1 MHKQSE
7 PQSVLG
13 AEERLNRL
21 LARPALPERRAF
33 PLRRILMG
41 VDLVMIVV
49 GWTVGIF
56 VVYGRFLAGEGLEA
70 SIAETLLILPVG
82 LLLLITSGLYR
93 RRICQVRAVEIA
105 RIGRV
110 AALLGLF
117 GLLLLVVA
125 GASFTNALTAS
136 TASALSWFCLL
147 TLERGVLREWI
158 LGQRANGAFG
168 APVLVVGGHPAATL
182 KIAGFLADH
191 PVLGFRVCGVLW
203 PTERGTGED
212 DRFPWLG
219 SPQHLVTRAV
229 SSGVSG
235 VVLDGASLGERELN
249 DAVSALNEAN
259 LHVHISSGLRGI
271 ERRRITLT
279 SLADETFMHVR
290 PLGLERRQVIAKRAL
305 DVVGASLA
313 LLVAAPMLLVASVAI
328 YLTDRGPVLYRQ
340 ERVGHGGERFVL
352 YKLRTMRVGADQ
364 MRAGLVNERQGPLF
378 KVAGDPRVTSVG
390 RFLRTSSIDELPQL
404 FNVLEG
410 TMSLVGPRPALPEEA
425 AAFDEE
431 LYGRLRVKPGVTGL
445 WQVEAR
451 DLPSFD
457 LYRRYDLLYV
467 QNWSFGV
474 DLAVI
479 ARTVTVVVVRTLRA
493 LIPVTERRSNATVM
507 D

>member
-1 MHKQSE
+1 MKKPSE
-7 PQSVLG
+7 HRVTG
-13 AEERLNRL
+13 AEDRLDEL
-21 LARPALPERRAF
+21 LARPRLSERRAF

-41 VDLVMIVV
+41 VDLVMIVLGWAV
-49 GWTVGIF
+49 GVF
-56 VVYGRFLAGEGLEA
+56 VVYGRFLAGERLEA
-70 SIAETLLILPVG
+70 SVAETLLILPAG
-82 LLLLITSGLYR
+82 LLLLIASGLYR
-93 RRICQVRAVEIA
+93 RRICQVRALEIA

-110 AALLGLF
+110 AALLALF

-136 TASALSWFCLL
+136 AASAVTWFCLL
-147 TLERGVLREWI
+147 TIERGVLREWI
-158 LGQRANGAFG
+158 LGQRANGEFG
-168 APVLVVGGHPAATL
+168 APVLVVGGSPTATRRV
-182 KIAGFLADH
+182 AGFLADH

-203 PTERGTGED
+203 PADQGGED
-212 DRFPWLG
+212 ERFPWLG
-219 SPQHLVTRAV
+219 SPQHLVARAL

-249 DAVSALNEAN
+249 EAVSALNHAN

-290 PLGLERRQVIAKRAL
+290 PLGLERRQVVAKRAL

-313 LLVAAPMLLVASVAI
+313 LLVASPVLLAASLAI
-328 YLTDRGPVLYRQ
+328 YLTDRGPVLFRQ

-425 AAFDEE
+425 AAFDDE

-493 LIPVTERRSNATVM
+493 LVPGTRRRSNATVM
-507 D
+507 E